1 MTGSFIC
8 TALSALDIISPI
20 KFTFNW
26 GLVLQG
32 TLICSLLFARCFLQ
46 THATAHWSI
55 RRLLCRPWPG
65 QAWRLLTTFLFFGNL
80 GLDFLFH
87 MYFLARYS
95 RLLEEGEFHGR
106 KADFVWFLILG
117 AVVMLA
123 AQPYTQ
129 LPFLVSKRIP

>member
-1 MTGSFIC
+1 
-8 TALSALDIISPI
+8 
-20 KFTFNW
+20 
-26 GLVLQG
+26 
-32 TLICSLLFARCFLQ
+32 
-46 THATAHWSI
+46 
-55 RRLLCRPWPG
+55 
-65 QAWRLLTTFLFFGNL
+65 LFFGNL

-129 LPFLVSKRIP
+129 LPFLVSYTLLS